1 MEYDFAFHN
10 SHITQYRSPFGAVP
24 IGTKINIKIL
34 ADRGVEAYLNI
45 VNFNDKKSAIKMI
58 WEGDSG
64 GRTLF
69 STILDTLSFSGAN
82 KYYFSLEKEGRR
94 FFYGNNEEALGGEG
108 KIYYSD
114 PKTYQITVYEES
126 YIPQWFQEGIIYQ
139 IFVDRFYNGNE
150 NGKINNKKK
159 DSFIYSNWDD
169 DPMYIRDSKGD
180 ILRWDFYGG
189 NLRGIIKKLPYLKEL
204 GVTILYFNPI
214 FEAVSCHKYDVGDY
228 EKIDSMLGDEED
240 FKELCKK
247 AEKEGIK
254 IILDG
259 VFSHTGADSKYFNKY
274 GNYNSVGAY
283 QSKES
288 PYYSWYRFNEYPKSY
303 ESWWNFHNQPNVE
316 ELNPSYLNY
325 IVTGKNAI
333 VAKWLELGASGW
345 RLDVAD
351 ELPDEFIQLLKK
363 KIRQV
368 KSNSILVGEVWEDA
382 SNKVSYGEKRRYLF
396 GKELDSVTN
405 YPFRDSILKYVKGEI
420 NSTKFISSVY
430 SLYENY
436 PRDNFYNTMNLLGNH
451 DTERIF
457 TVLQEDISLLE
468 LAIVI
473 QMTFPGVP
481 LIYYGDEVGSL
492 GQKDPSNRKTYPW
505 GKENKNIYN
514 LYNKLITLRKNNDIL
529 LKGDFDIVE
538 GEDDLV
544 VIERIYKN
552 KTILIVLNN
561 TEKVKNLVIKK
572 DITRTFM
579 DINDGRIFKRS
590 SDEKYHIT
598 IQKKHYRILQ
608 EV

>member
-1 MEYDFAFHN
+1 M
-10 SHITQYRSPFGAVP
+10 
-24 IGTKINIKIL
+24 
-34 ADRGVEAYLNI
+34 
-45 VNFNDKKSAIKMI
+45 AIMV
-58 WEGDSG
+58 
-64 GRTLF
+64 
-69 STILDTLSFSGAN
+69 LD
-82 KYYFSLEKEGRR
+82 
-94 FFYGNNEEALGGEG
+94 
-108 KIYYSD
+108 I
-114 PKTYQITVYEES
+114 
-126 YIPQWFQEGIIYQ
+126 
-139 IFVDRFYNGNE
+139 
-150 NGKINNKKK
+150 
-159 DSFIYSNWDD
+159 
-169 DPMYIRDSKGD
+169 
-180 ILRWDFYGG
+180 
-189 NLRGIIKKLPYLKEL
+189 
-204 GVTILYFNPI
+204 
-214 FEAVSCHKYDVGDY
+214 
-228 EKIDSMLGDEED
+228 
-240 FKELCKK
+240 
-247 AEKEGIK
+247 
-254 IILDG
+254 
-259 VFSHTGADSKYFNKY
+259 
-274 GNYNSVGAY
+274 

-368 KSNSILVGEVWEDA
+368 KGDSILVGEVWEDA

-405 YPFRDSILKYVKGEI
+405 YPLRDSILKYVKGEI
-420 NSTKFISSVY
+420 NSARFISVVY

-451 DTERIF
+451 DTERLF
-457 TVLQEDISLLE
+457 TALNEDISILE

-544 VIERIYKN
+544 IIERIYKN

-561 TEKVKNLVIKK
+561 TERVKNLVVKK
-572 DITRTFM
+572 DISRTFM